1 MTYSWE
7 RVWGQEKW
15 TATFLNSAVDWPV
28 FMNFLLL
35 VSSQDSFGQFYQET
49 IHRQESKD
57 SNAKSLPY
65 SRYFH
70 NKKIKYVWDAGILQ
84 FVKFRS
90 VDRVIWTRTMMVLT
104 HFFYIA
110 ERLMSV

>member
-1 MTYSWE
+1 
-7 RVWGQEKW
+7 VWRTISEFRRRP
-15 TATFLNSAVDWPV
+15 ASVHEFFVCL
-28 FMNFLLL
+28 F
-35 VSSQDSFGQFYQET
+35 SSQDSFGQFYQET

-90 VDRVIWTRTMMVLT
+90 VVRVV
-104 HFFYIA
+104 
-110 ERLMSV
+110 